1 MLTSGPTQFSPS
13 LTDEWTPHVNIIF
26 LLPLH
31 SGKGEREPGAP
42 AVAAGEAFLATAVAF
57 PTTAC
62 PPAAEL
68 ARNVEEMGFHFEELH
83 WSKEI
88 AGKDSVANGNHRK
101 VDFVDNGGDG
111 RSWVAGKR
119 TNAPTSS
126 EHPRNERVR
135 EVLR

>member
-1 MLTSGPTQFSPS
+1 
-13 LTDEWTPHVNIIF
+13 
-26 LLPLH
+26 
-31 SGKGEREPGAP
+31 
-42 AVAAGEAFLATAVAF
+42 
-57 PTTAC
+57 
-62 PPAAEL
+62 
-68 ARNVEEMGFHFEELH
+68 MGFHFEELH

-88 AGKDSVANGNHRK
+88 ARKDSVANGNHRK

-111 RSWVAGKR
+111 RSWVTGKR

>member
-1 MLTSGPTQFSPS
+1 
-13 LTDEWTPHVNIIF
+13 
-26 LLPLH
+26 
-31 SGKGEREPGAP
+31 
-42 AVAAGEAFLATAVAF
+42 
-57 PTTAC
+57 
-62 PPAAEL
+62 
-68 ARNVEEMGFHFEELH
+68 MGFHFEELH

-88 AGKDSVANGNHRK
+88 ARKDSVANGNHRK

-111 RSWVAGKR
+111 LSWVAGKR